1 MAIQQL
7 KDVPH
12 DSLVGKFICIPV
24 QFRDQS
30 FGWPAIVE
38 KVTAARLT
46 YRRLPRGAWD
56 AVEGEWRVLPTLI
69 SEEPGSVSVSSDE
82 LEGDA
87 RNSPPEQCNLSN
99 VKFVCDTAEEA
110 ITLFYQA
117 LATCKAI
124 EAFRATALAQ
134 LDTQALAGKLQPAPY
149 LTAAKLN

>member
-12 DSLVGKFICIPV
+12 QSLVGKFICIPARY
-24 QFRDQS
+24 RDQS
-30 FGWPAIVE
+30 FGWPALVE

-56 AVEGEWRVLPTLI
+56 EVEREWRVCPMMI
-69 SEEPGSVSVSSDE
+69 SVEPGPASVGSDG
-82 LEGDA
+82 LEGDD
-87 RNSPPEQCNLSN
+87 RNAPPEQCSLSN
-99 VKFVCDTAEEA
+99 VKFVCDTAQEA

-124 EAFRATALAQ
+124 EAFRKAALAR
-134 LDTQALAGKLQPAPY
+134 LDAQALAGELLSAPY
-149 LTAAKLN
+149 LTTSQAN